1 MPSFKDLNLHADSS
15 TTTCV
20 INDQEVTVKYS
31 IPLQDMIDLIQITL
45 QKSEEDGIYNQL
57 KLDAYFTLNYIY
69 LYTDIEFSD
78 EDREDELALYDILN
92 SNDVLV
98 DILGAQSVDA
108 EGNEANPEYEMLF
121 ETLQIMME
129 RNLDYKN
136 TAAAVLQK
144 IIQDLPANAQAARE
158 IVDSFDKEKYS
169 EVVEFAQAAN
179 GGRNIVTNN

>member
-1 MPSFKDLNLHADSS
+1 MPSLKDLNLHADSS
-15 TTTCV
+15 TTTCT

-31 IPLQDMIDLIQITL
+31 IPLQDKIDLVQITL
-45 QKSEEDGIYNQL
+45 QKAEEDGIYNEL

-92 SNDVLV
+92 SNHVLD
-98 DILGAQSVDA
+98 DILIAQSVDSKGDEVA
-108 EGNEANPEYEMLF
+108 PEYEMLF
-121 ETLQIMME
+121 ETLQIMMD

-144 IIQDLPANAQAARE
+144 VIQDLPANAEAARQ
-158 IVDSFDKEKYS
+158 IVESFDKEKYS

-179 GGRNIVTNN
+179 GGRNIVTNS